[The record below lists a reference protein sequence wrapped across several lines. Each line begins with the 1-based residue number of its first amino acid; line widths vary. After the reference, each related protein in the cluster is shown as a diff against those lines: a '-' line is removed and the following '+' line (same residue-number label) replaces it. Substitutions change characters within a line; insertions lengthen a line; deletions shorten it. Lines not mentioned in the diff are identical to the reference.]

1 MATARFIAGPVARK
15 MATAIGSSTP
25 EAATGTSSLCA
36 ARSIAGRQASEDWVL
51 NATAWLGA
59 IARVKRSG
67 EIRAPTQAS
76 GQAAS
81 QITMPTAE
89 TIST

>member
-1 MATARFIAGPVARK
+1 

-25 EAATGTSSLCA
+25 EAATGTSRWLA
-36 ARSIAGRQASEDWVL
+36 ARSIAGRVASEDWVL

-59 IARVKRSG
+59 MARVKRSG
-67 EIRAPTQAS
+67 ETLAPAQAS

-81 QITMPTAE
+81 QITVPTAV
-89 TIST
+89 TIRT